1 MESNDR
7 KTIVWKKN
15 DRKTIVCNKMTSEIY
30 YEIK

>member
-15 DRKTIVCNKMTSEIY
+15 DRKTIVCNKMTGEIY